1 MLECEEGITFDQLSS
16 RSPQP
21 ENGDEPVSV
30 RPEIAKS
37 WKRCELSGVS
47 PGVVLDLSYDDFD
60 RQSRLVRAAQDV
72 LDRLAVE
79 LDDTRTCVI
88 LADAEARIVDRRLG
102 MSSLS
107 RGLDRVSAL
116 PGVRYDEQCAGTNGL
131 GTVVEE
137 RRPIAV
143 KGPEHFAEQLKVF
156 TCVGVPLVHPITGV
170 LEGILD
176 LTCLASEASELMLPL
191 LLEASREVH
200 ERFVADSSPSEQAL
214 LASFLRVA
222 RRTRRPVVCL
232 NDHIV
237 ITNDAAR
244 GLAPADYA
252 LLWEQFADG
261 ADRSTER
268 VLPRLELSEGRV
280 FEARLGP
287 VEAGSMVAGAI
298 VELKPPGRLRRP
310 GPRVSER
317 PAPRD
322 HGPSLVGR
330 SDAWRRVV
338 AEVELQAG
346 HDQPVLL
353 VGERGVGK
361 LRCATAIH
369 ARRSRWSEPV
379 TVLDAA
385 MSAVDLEV
393 QWIEPLR
400 ARLAQPAG
408 TLVLRHLEALHGR
421 AVMATT
427 ALIDGVDPDVGPRLL
442 GTTTEDGRRD
452 AGLGALLDRFDVAI
466 AVPPLRSRPED
477 VVDLFEA
484 FAREHGD
491 DRWSGSA
498 TPEVLRALMRYRW
511 PGNARE
517 LRRVVRAV
525 ILHRPIGQ
533 LTLDD
538 LPAEVRT
545 DAAPPGLSRIA
556 ELERDAIIKA
566 LRDAAGNKQAAAERL
581 GMSRST
587 LYRKLGAYGI

>member
-1 MLECEEGITFDQLSS
+1 
-16 RSPQP
+16 
-21 ENGDEPVSV
+21 
-30 RPEIAKS
+30 
-37 WKRCELSGVS
+37 
-47 PGVVLDLSYDDFD
+47 
-60 RQSRLVRAAQDV
+60 
-72 LDRLAVE
+72 
-79 LDDTRTCVI
+79 
-88 LADAEARIVDRRLG
+88 
-102 MSSLS
+102 
-107 RGLDRVSAL
+107 
-116 PGVRYDEQCAGTNGL
+116 
-131 GTVVEE
+131 
-137 RRPIAV
+137 
-143 KGPEHFAEQLKVF
+143 
-156 TCVGVPLVHPITGV
+156 VPLVHPITGV

-261 ADRSTER
+261 GDRSNER
-268 VLPRLELSEGRV
+268 VLPHLELSEGRV

-287 VEAGSMVAGAI
+287 VEAGSVIAGAI
-298 VELKPPGRLRRP
+298 VELKPPGRNRRP
-310 GPRVSER
+310 ANSAPEP
-317 PAPRD
+317 PARRD
-322 HGPSLVGR
+322 TGPSLVGR

-338 AEVELQAG
+338 AEVSCRPV
-346 HDQPVLL
+346 DQPVLM

-361 LRCATAIH
+361 RGAPPFMPVAPAGQTL
-369 ARRSRWSEPV
+369 RSRRGDERRRPRG
-379 TVLDAA
+379 
-385 MSAVDLEV
+385 

-408 TLVLRHLEALHGR
+408 TLVLRHLEALHAR

-427 ALIDGVDPDVGPRLL
+427 ALIDGVDPDVGPRLI
-442 GTTTEDGRRD
+442 GTTTEEGRLD
-452 AGLGALLDRFDVAI
+452 ADLGALLDRFDVAI

-511 PGNARE
+511 PGNTA
-517 LRRVVRAV
+517 
-525 ILHRPIGQ
+525 
-533 LTLDD
+533 
-538 LPAEVRT
+538 
-545 DAAPPGLSRIA
+545 SC
-556 ELERDAIIKA
+556 
-566 LRDAAGNKQAAAERL
+566 
-581 GMSRST
+581 
-587 LYRKLGAYGI
+587 GASCR

>member
-1 MLECEEGITFDQLSS
+1 
-16 RSPQP
+16 
-21 ENGDEPVSV
+21 
-30 RPEIAKS
+30 
-37 WKRCELSGVS
+37 VS
-47 PGVVLDLSYDDFD
+47 PGVSLDLSYDDFD

-88 LADAEARIVDRRLG
+88 LADAQARIVDRRLG
-102 MSSLS
+102 MSSLA

-131 GTVVEE
+131 GTVAEE
-137 RRPIAV
+137 RRPVAV
-143 KGPEHFAEQLKVF
+143 NGAEHFAEQLKQF

-200 ERFVADSSPSEQAL
+200 DRFVADSSPSEQAL
-214 LASFLRVA
+214 LATFLRA
-222 RRTRRPVVCL
+222 TRRTRRPVVCL

-252 LLWEQFADG
+252 LLWEHFAAG
-261 ADRSTER
+261 GDRSVER

-287 VEAGSMVAGAI
+287 VEAGSVVAGAI
-298 VELKPPGRLRRP
+298 VELKPPGRPRGTVGRRP
-310 GPRVSER
+310 RG

-322 HGPSLVGR
+322 AGPPLVGR

-338 AEVELQAG
+338 AEIELQAG
-346 HDQPVLL
+346 HDQPVLI
-353 VGERGVGK
+353 VGERGAGK
-361 LRCATAIH
+361 LRCAAAIH
-369 ARRSRWSEPV
+369 ARSAGWAEPV

-385 MSAVDLEV
+385 MSVVDLGIH
-393 QWIEPLR
+393 WIEPLQE
-400 ARLAQPAG
+400 RLAEPAG
-408 TLVLRHLEALHGR
+408 TLVLHHLEALQGR
-421 AVMATT
+421 AVTATN
-427 ALIDGVDPDVGPRLL
+427 ALIDGIDPEAGPRLI
-442 GTTTEDGRRD
+442 GTTTDD
-452 AGLGALLDRFDVAI
+452 ARLGTDLGALLDRFDVSVT
-466 AVPPLRSRPED
+466 VPPLRSRPED

-484 FAREHGD
+484 FAREQGD
-491 DRWSGSA
+491 VRWSGSA
-498 TPEVLRALMRYRW
+498 SPEVLRALMRYRW

-525 ILHRPIGQ
+525 VLHRPSGQ
-533 LTLDD
+533 LRLED
-538 LPAEVRT
+538 LPSEVRADT
-545 DAAPPGLSRIA
+545 APPGLSRLA
-556 ELERDAIIKA
+556 ELERDAIMDA
-566 LRDAAGNKQAAAERL
+566 LRDAAGNKHAAAERL
-581 GMSRST
+581 GVSRST
-587 LYRKLGAYGI
+587 LYRKLNAYGI

>member
-1 MLECEEGITFDQLSS
+1 
-16 RSPQP
+16 
-21 ENGDEPVSV
+21 VS
-30 RPEIAKS
+30 
-37 WKRCELSGVS
+37 
-47 PGVVLDLSYDDFD
+47 LDLSYDDFD
-60 RQSRLVRAAQDV
+60 RQSRLVRAARDV
-72 LDRLAVE
+72 LDRLALE

-88 LADAEARIVDRRLG
+88 LADGDARIVDRRLG

-107 RGLDRVSAL
+107 HGLDRVSAL
-116 PGVRYDEQCAGTNGL
+116 PGVCYDEQCAGTNGL

-143 KGPEHFAEQLKVF
+143 KGTEHFAEQLKPF

-176 LTCLASEASELMLPL
+176 LTCLASEANGLMLPL
-191 LLEASREVH
+191 LLEASREIH

-214 LASFLRVA
+214 LASFLRAA

-252 LLWEQFADG
+252 LLWELFADG
-261 ADRSTER
+261 GDRSTER
-268 VLPRLELSEGRV
+268 VLPRLELSGGRV

-287 VEAGSMVAGAI
+287 VEAGSVTAGAI
-298 VELKPPGRLRRP
+298 VELKPPGRHRRL
-310 GPRVSER
+310 VSGVSYS
-317 PAPRD
+317 PARRD
-322 HGPSLVGR
+322 AGPSLVGR
-330 SDAWRRVV
+330 SDGWRRVV
-338 AEVELQAG
+338 TEVELQSG

-369 ARRSRWSEPV
+369 AQRPHWSEPL

-385 MSAVDLEV
+385 MSVVDLEV

-400 ARLAQPAG
+400 LRLAERAG

-427 ALIDGVDPDVGPRLL
+427 ALIDGIDPDIGPRLI
-442 GTTTEDGRRD
+442 GTTTDEGRLD
-452 AGLGALLDRFDVAI
+452 ADLGALFDRFDVAI

-477 VVDLFEA
+477 VVDLFEV

-491 DRWSGSA
+491 ERWSGSA
-498 TPEVLRALMRYRW
+498 SPEVLRALMRYRW

-525 ILHRPIGQ
+525 IVRRPSGQ

-538 LPAEVRT
+538 LPVEVRT
-545 DAAPPGLSRIA
+545 DIAPPGLSRMA
-556 ELERDAIIKA
+556 ELERDAILNA

-581 GMSRST
+581 GLSRST